1 VSLVALTRAVSAA
14 IARCELV
21 HLERRPIDVD
31 LAREQHR
38 VYEAA
43 LRGAGCEV
51 RTLPADP
58 SLPDSVFVE
67 DTAVVLDEVAV
78 IARPGAESRR
88 AETEPV
94 ARTLAEY
101 RPLFRITAP
110 ATLDGGDVLP
120 IGRTVYVGER
130 GRTNRAGIEQ
140 LAAAVVPHGYDVR
153 SVPVRGCLHLKSA
166 VTLVAPGTVLCNP
179 RWVNPAAFAGMGIL
193 EVAAEEPGAANG
205 LLVGERLIYPSSF
218 PATARRL
225 AAQGI
230 DLLSLNVS
238 ELQKAEG
245 AVTCC
250 AILIGSP
257 RFPRVPFR
265 PSPCNP

>member
-1 VSLVALTRAVSAA
+1 MSLLALTRAVSPA
-14 IARCELV
+14 INRCQLV

-43 LRGAGCEV
+43 LHGAGCEV

-78 IARPGAESRR
+78 IARPGAESRQP
-88 AETEPV
+88 EIEPV
-94 ARTLAEY
+94 ARVLAAH
-101 RPLFRITAP
+101 RPLARISAP

-120 IGRTVYVGER
+120 IGRTVYVGES
-130 GRTNRAGIEQ
+130 GRTNRAGIDQ
-140 LAAAVVPHGYDVR
+140 LAAALASHGYGVR
-153 SVPVRGCLHLKSA
+153 PVAVRGCLHLKSA
-166 VTLVAPGTVLCNP
+166 ATLVAPDTVLCNP
-179 RWVNPAAFAGMGIL
+179 GWVDPAAFAGMRMI
-193 EVAAEEPGAANG
+193 EVATGEPGAANG
-205 LLVGERLIYPSSF
+205 LLVGRRVIYPSSY

-225 AAQGI
+225 AERGI
-230 DLLSLNVS
+230 DVLSLNVS

-250 AILIGSP
+250 AILIA
-257 RFPRVPFR
+257 
-265 PSPCNP
+265 C